1 MFSYRSPK
9 GSCWG
14 HALRPK
20 KTRPKRHKK
29 LNAFFETYFEP
40 FERGKHSVFSYTA
53 ELSWKS
59 SVLPNIEWAPDFLK
73 PGNEKFQRVL
83 FALTLGL
90 GGRVMFAGGITIPI
104 APEEPASYDFLKR
117 FSADAP
123 FKMSAKHFQVCVPI
137 GKKGGLAWRKPDA
150 AIAARLLEAI

>member
-1 MFSYRSPK
+1 MFSYRPPK

-20 KTRPKRHKK
+20 DPAKATEK
-29 LNAFFETYFEP
+29 LNKFFETYFEP

-53 ELSWKS
+53 ELSWKT

-73 PGNEKFQRVL
+73 PGNERFRRVL
-83 FALTLGL
+83 FAVSLGV
-90 GGRVMFAGGITIPI
+90 GGRVMFPGGITIPI
-104 APEEPASYDFLKR
+104 VPSEPASYDFLGR
-117 FSADAP
+117 LSADAP

-137 GKKGGLAWRKPDA
+137 GNKGSLAWRWPDA
-150 AIAARLLEAI
+150 TVAARLQEVV